1 MQRKDVFINS
11 FKQSE
16 MVKTLP
22 MKISDKLSSKSEATF
37 VSDVLF
43 QRQFLVNGCYISF
56 NDSKGHEF
64 WLYKE

>member
-1 MQRKDVFINS
+1 MCS

-22 MKISDKLSSKSEATF
+22 TKISDKLSSKSEATF

-43 QRQFLVNGCYISF
+43 QRSIFG
-56 NDSKGHEF
+56 K
-64 WLYKE
+64 WLLY